1 MLAVTSS
8 ALMALYR
15 YHSDWTPLQRVYA
28 STYLRCHVMAAL
40 EVTKSGQYRLL
51 EVDTARG
58 TRLALE
64 EEVERAS
71 GVSPDLPFRL
81 SDAAMRVGDRHV
93 EVASRVVS
101 TRRAGDLLSHWIY
114 REHTLTAL
122 LRPAW
127 WSGIVVLAIGLLV
140 AVPADAARARDRRQ
154 GRR

>member
-8 ALMALYR
+8 ALTALYR

-28 STYLRCHVMAAL
+28 PTYLRCHVMAVL
-40 EVTKSGQYRLL
+40 GVTKSGQYRLL

-93 EVASRVVS
+93 EWRVASYPQ
-101 TRRAGDLLSHWIY
+101 A
-114 REHTLTAL
+114 AL
-122 LRPAW
+122 ATY
-127 WSGIVVLAIGLLV
+127 
-140 AVPADAARARDRRQ
+140 
-154 GRR
+154 